1 MRMQAR
7 MREYEEG
14 DSSVTV
20 MEEVMTYSATL
31 VEVHTQKKATDLVF
45 EVFFCRDGA
54 TESAGK

>member
-1 MRMQAR
+1 